1 MKKTVLQIFTLACVS
16 ITVVAALNT
25 SPAISSSSGAP
36 QSACTGC
43 HGGPVNTDP
52 SFVLSVFDT
61 ASLDDVTAYEPGKTY
76 GVEVFMTKL
85 GTTKFGFSLTKSA
98 GTFAIASGD
107 NSAQIASGGYA
118 THTSSGTASGDGD
131 IGWDILWTA
140 PTSGTVNFQ
149 AYINATNND
158 GSDNGDIIYGKQL
171 SISPLATG
179 LPSVLSNMGMHIFPN
194 PAYDVI
200 NIQYELKTSSELH
213 ITLFDLSGKRVVT
226 LYNGKQ
232 TQGNQELILNT
243 SELNKGI
250 YLLQMNVGNEILTRK
265 VIIQ

>member
-16 ITVVAALNT
+16 ITVIAALNT
-25 SPAISSSSGAP
+25 TPAISSTSGAP

-52 SFVLSVFDT
+52 SFSLAVFDT
-61 ASLDDVTAYEPGKTY
+61 ATLDDVTEYQPGKTY

-118 THTSSGTASGDGD
+118 THTSSGTVSGDGD

-158 GSDNGDIIYGKQL
+158 GSDNGDMIYGKQL

-194 PAYDVI
+194 PANDVI
-200 NIQYELKTSSELH
+200 NLQYELKASSELN
-213 ITLFDLSGKRVVT
+213 ITLFDLSGKRVAT
-226 LYNGKQ
+226 LFNGTQ
-232 TQGNQELILNT
+232 TQGKQELMLNT
-243 SELNKGI
+243 AELNNGI
-250 YLLQMNVGNEILTRK
+250 YLLQMNVGNELLTRK